1 MNDISKE
8 ELMKQATGAMRNA
21 YAPYSGL
28 RVGAALETGDG
39 TVYTGANIENSSY
52 GLSIC
57 AERVALFKAVSEG
70 KTGFKR
76 MALALDGTA
85 TIVPCGACLQVLA
98 ELSPDL
104 QVITKDADGNIQE
117 KALDSYLPEAFKI
130 FEG

>member
-21 YAPYSGL
+21 YTPYSGL

-76 MALALDGTA
+76 MALASDGTA